1 MSTSAGLQCL
11 RPHLFKDIPVARKLV
26 YTRFYYTTRRLAA
39 QAGPSENNT
48 GHVRNS
54 SSDQFPAASPQ
65 GKQSPGHENIAA
77 GIRGLSLVEQ
87 RVEELKA
94 ANALVYP
101 RIQRT
106 SRALSCVE
114 YTRRYANLKAGEQLN
129 ETVTI
134 RGILE
139 TIQPGITC

>member
-11 RPHLFKDIPVARKLV
+11 RPHLFKDIPVTRRLV

-39 QAGPSENNT
+39 QAVSSVNNT
-48 GHVRNS
+48 GHVCNS
-54 SSDQFPAASPQ
+54 FSEQLPAASPQ
-65 GKQSPGHENIAA
+65 GKQLPGHDSIAA
-77 GIRGLSLVEQ
+77 GIRGLSLTEQ
-87 RVEELKA
+87 RIEELKA

-114 YTRRYANLKAGEQLN
+114 FKKRYANLKAGEQLD
-129 ETVTI
+129 ETLTI
-134 RGILE
+134 RGILQ
-139 TIQPGITC
+139 TNSTQV